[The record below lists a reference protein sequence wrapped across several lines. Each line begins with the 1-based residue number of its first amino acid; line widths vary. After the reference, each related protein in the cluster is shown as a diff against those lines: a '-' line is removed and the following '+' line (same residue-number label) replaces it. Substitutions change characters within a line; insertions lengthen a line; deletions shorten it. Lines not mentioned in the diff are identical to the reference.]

1 MKRPWLDEQTNT
13 DLWDEYGNW
22 LTMLRILL
30 AEKEILNIMERMLSR
45 AQLYLS
51 RLSGVPYPLA
61 LITGHVSLTL
71 RVF

>member
-1 MKRPWLDEQTNT
+1 
-13 DLWDEYGNW
+13 
-22 LTMLRILL
+22 MLRILL